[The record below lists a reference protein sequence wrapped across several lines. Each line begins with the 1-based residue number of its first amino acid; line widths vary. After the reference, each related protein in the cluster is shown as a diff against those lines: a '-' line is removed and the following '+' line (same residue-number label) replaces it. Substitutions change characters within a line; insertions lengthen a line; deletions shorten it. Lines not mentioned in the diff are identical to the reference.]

1 MTSAE
6 VLPLRTERVLVR
18 GLMPDDVATFTAYR
32 NDPDVARYQQWPLP
46 YTTGMALQ
54 LAHDPA
60 VTSLV
65 PGEWVQLAIDDGT
78 GTLLGDLGV
87 HLDEG
92 GKVATIGYTLAPEH
106 QGRGLASEAVGAV
119 VDRLFEHGIHR
130 VAATLDPDNVASARL
145 VERLGFR
152 YEGRLREAS
161 YARGGWTDDECYA
174 VLPTDRRDW
183 LSRSTDPP
191 GEVRLVEITDDNADA
206 AIQVK
211 VHHSQ
216 RRFVASVLESLADAL
231 LPGDHEGEPA
241 RPWFRLAEAD
251 GVPAGFVMVALPSA
265 STTDAYLWRF
275 LVDARHQ
282 GRGVGRR
289 MIGLVAREMA
299 AAGATTM
306 TTSWVEARGGPEPF
320 YRRLGFDPTGE
331 IDEGEVVARVPIDT
345 LIDGTA

>member
-18 GLMPDDVATFTAYR
+18 GLMPGDVATLTAYR

-54 LAHDPA
+54 LAHDPPI
-60 VTSLV
+60 TSLV

-78 GTLLGDLGV
+78 GDLLGDLGV

-92 GKVATIGYTLAPEH
+92 GQVATIGYTLAPEH
-106 QGRGLASEAVGAV
+106 QGRGLASEAVGAL
-119 VDRLFEHGIHR
+119 VDRLFEHGVHR
-130 VAATLDPDNVASARL
+130 IAATLDPDNVASARL

-174 VLPTDRRDW
+174 VLPTDRRNW
-183 LSRSTDPP
+183 LSRPTDGPA
-191 GEVRLVEITDDNADA
+191 EVRLVEVTDDNVDA
-206 AIQVK
+206 ALKVE

-231 LPGDHEGEPA
+231 LPGEHDGEPA

-265 STTDAYLWRF
+265 SKPDAYLWRL

-282 GRGVGRR
+282 GRGVGSR
-289 MIGLVAREMA
+289 MLGLVAREMA
-299 AAGATTM
+299 AAGAVTM
-306 TTSWVEARGGPEPF
+306 ATSWVEGRGGPEPF
-320 YRRLGFDPTGE
+320 YRGLGFEPTGE
-331 IDEGEVVARVPIDT
+331 MDGHEVVARVPIDV
-345 LIDGTA
+345 LIARTA